1 MKFPVLTAVLI
12 VASLGLVSCEQ
23 AQESDDIAQAQNCLD
38 NVPSSNP
45 AAAESCYQ
53 YVAKYSSQQ
62 ANILKC
68 SILMTAGGLI
78 ETKLV
83 KGYEALKDSTIPEA
97 NRPAAYMAVLSLD
110 IPNAS
115 GGYDKAVAADPYCQA
130 TGVPGLKFISGV
142 VLAGSA
148 IAKTLAAIPGG
159 VEISTIIDNPTA
171 ISNAINSLLD
181 DTGGCT
187 DPDVADVPAQCADNL
202 VALGTAVASL
212 STSYCANEEADA
224 EVCEEI
230 NEAVAAAGNN
240 ATDIGQALLC
250 YLDNKTFNSTTGL
263 CN

>member
-1 MKFPVLTAVLI
+1 MKFRVLTAALI
-12 VASLGLVSCEQ
+12 VGSLGLVSCEQ

-38 NVPSSNP
+38 NVPASNP
-45 AAAESCYQ
+45 AAAEACYH
-53 YVAKYSSQQ
+53 YVSKYSSQQ

-78 ETKLV
+78 EDKLV

-115 GGYDKAVAADPYCQA
+115 GGYDKAVAADPFCQA
-130 TGVPGLKFISGV
+130 TGVPGLKFISGI

-148 IAKTLAAIPGG
+148 IAKTLANIPGG
-159 VEISTIIDNPTA
+159 VEINTIIDNPTA
-171 ISNAINSLLD
+171 INNAINTLLD
-181 DTGGCT
+181 SNPGGCT
-187 DPDVADVPAQCADNL
+187 SATPDASCDENL
-202 VALGTAVASL
+202 AALGTAVANL
-212 STSYCANEEADA
+212 SVSYCANEKADA
-224 EVCEEI
+224 DVCDEI

-240 ATDIGQALLC
+240 ATNIGQALLC